1 MLTCV
6 QALERMGVR
15 SVEELV
21 MYADVTGKPRLDM
34 KEVHIRENLLAL
46 LVLYWYRSTNTDAK
60 GGIIGAEYSTDCV
73 LCSRMLTYALV

>member
-1 MLTCV
+1 M

-34 KEVHIRENLLAL
+34 KEV
-46 LVLYWYRSTNTDAK
+46 LVLY
-60 GGIIGAEYSTDCV
+60 
-73 LCSRMLTYALV
+73 

>member
-34 KEVHIRENLLAL
+34 KEVHIREKLLAL
-46 LVLYWYRSTNTDAK
+46 LVLY
-60 GGIIGAEYSTDCV
+60 
-73 LCSRMLTYALV
+73 